1 MASQLRLQVLAPIAI
16 VAVLGLAV
24 SAFVM
29 SRNQPGGTDAD
40 AVAARIAAKQHQS
53 PTKPKP
59 KPEPTATTPAT
70 PPKPPH
76 KSHPQGSSLKV
87 ALAHHPVVVVLFYS
101 PNASYDAIATREA
114 RAGALAANAGFV
126 TVNVLKNSQVAKL
139 AAAVR
144 RPRIADSSRF
154 QPRAEAQGEARGL
167 QRPDDDRPGR
177 RERLMAVEPAGRRG
191 ESSLRAKGRPRGRR
205 ASLRGHRRE
214 RLRRRV
220 RRLPGRRGP
229 RRAASPRA
237 LRLRHARGS
246 RCLHERGGEGPD
258 LPRLRAL
265 ADALPAG

>member
-1 MASQLRLQVLAPIAI
+1 MFREGAARRPLSFKGYARDADRKRMASQLRLQVLAPIAI

-139 AAAVR
+139 AAQYGVLES
-144 RPRIADSSRF
+144 PTVLVFSRG
-154 QPRAEAQGEARGL
+154 PKLRARLEGYN
-167 QRPDDDRPGR
+167 DRTTIVQ
-177 RERLMAVEPAGRRG
+177 AVENA
-191 ESSLRAKGRPRGRR
+191 
-205 ASLRGHRRE
+205 
-214 RLRRRV
+214 
-220 RRLPGRRGP
+220 
-229 RRAASPRA
+229 
-237 LRLRHARGS
+237 
-246 RCLHERGGEGPD
+246 
-258 LPRLRAL
+258 
-265 ADALPAG
+265 